1 MDNDSGESDCP
12 VCSAPRS
19 MKNALYYGDNL
30 EIFRHKLRDEGHLCR
45 NKVRRNNSS
54 RRANLPFALWL
65 ESH

>member
-1 MDNDSGESDCP
+1 